1 MKIIKNLHSFLIYIN
16 EYSLILSQSL
26 YDRDYLKQNSSLF
39 FIIIDFSQTLY
50 IIYISYKWPVCDT
63 FIQNYFFLF
72 DIIRRAKGC
81 KFVMFAGNGNSV
93 SLFSK
98 SIFVKP
104 RAANIGGIRLF
115 HQDLLRENTLNALL
129 NKILHLQM

>member
-1 MKIIKNLHSFLIYIN
+1 MYTFVYITIQN
-16 EYSLILSQSL
+16 V
-26 YDRDYLKQNSSLF
+26 LKQNYSLF
-39 FIIIDFSQTLY
+39 FIITDFSQTLY
-50 IIYISYKWPVCDT
+50 MIYISYKWPVCDT